1 MKAGLALG
9 AMLVLLG
16 GCGDYPRDVAHT
28 SDRVKASG
36 VIRVGLVAGGDAD
49 TARAYIARVERATG
63 ARARATTG
71 ASEHLLARLEDGQL
85 DLVLGPFAKDSPW
98 ADDVA
103 TDPDDPRFSLSLGGH
118 PFFVIGLHP
127 LASRIARRFEAP
139 ALVFNSHRQFDR
151 LRADGRYA
159 KMQAATRQRDLA
171 LQGSLNPN
179 LADFGAAAE
188 TRQYSGRA
196 VEADWR
202 WSGDHYRRTAEDWLA
217 NYDRNAREI
226 GVVLREVYGDQAVLW
241 RRRWRL
247 FFLATAG
254 LFGHRGGAEWGVSHY
269 RLRPA

>member
-1 MKAGLALG
+1 MDRSLYVFATAPDPG
-9 AMLVLLG
+9 A
-16 GCGDYPRDVAHT
+16 D
-28 SDRVKASG
+28 
-36 VIRVGLVAGGDAD
+36 
-49 TARAYIARVERATG
+49 YIADSLSARFLAHVEAPSFPCVG
-63 ARARATTG
+63 SKAA
-71 ASEHLLARLEDGQL
+71 LARGAIRTVELASMDCPRSASRLL
-85 DLVLGPFAKDSPW
+85 DELHDFGAFVDAQDAASTTVHSLAAVFDAPRHLDEYAFESRLWSLLQRLHDLDHARGTPW

-202 WSGDHYRRTAEDWLA
+202 CPFHVRTGSL
-217 NYDRNAREI
+217 
-226 GVVLREVYGDQAVLW
+226 
-241 RRRWRL
+241 
-247 FFLATAG
+247 
-254 LFGHRGGAEWGVSHY
+254 H
-269 RLRPA
+269 